1 MGEKFTAED
10 VSEEI
15 ELSLGLKSVK
25 MDNKM
30 FVDTFVGL
38 VEIVTFQQKTL
49 MSCYYR
55 FICAYGAKMKSY
67 GLRHKLEEE
76 SK

>member
-1 MGEKFTAED
+1 MEKFTEED
-10 VSEEI
+10 VAEEI
-15 ELSLGLKSVK
+15 EMSLGLKSVK
-25 MDNKM
+25 MGNEI

-38 VEIVTFQQKTL
+38 IKIVTFGQKTL

-55 FICAYGAKMKSY
+55 FLGAYGGKMQAY